1 MDLIDIKI
9 ENGRFVFDSTGD
21 LVFVKGVER
30 VRQQV
35 EFRLSLWA
43 GEWFLDESF
52 GTPYLLRILG
62 KTAVSVDAAVDA
74 LRQQMLDVEG
84 VQSINRLDYTF
95 DAATRKLSVDVDL
108 QSAYGVV
115 RYQSAAQLA
124 NPPEDID
131 RTAIDMTATEL
142 DSRIIVNT
150 NPPHGVRGAGG
161 LLVMS
166 VDGEYPVE
174 MVNNVQVGRQLP
186 VTPVNYMWATN
197 RVYSGTVALSAPDDS
212 PGGGIDG
219 LVLAT
224 KAGATAVPHYMSN
237 YYDTYSAIAV
247 GDPVRYEVF
256 LKPYAGTHRR
266 VQVQLFYGTST
277 SIPIGTVDLDPVD
290 GKAYN
295 MTGEI
300 SSVKSIAYGDWF
312 RFSLTYTT
320 TTKTSQNW
328 GRLALSDASLTNF
341 SFIAASDS
349 SDAVEVAQPALL
361 YDTGVISSVRPD
373 LTRQSPAGDIAVTK
387 MYGAESIY
395 VTLSNGAHYELSF
408 GNADHVNL
416 PSNPYDVGDA
426 YITRIEYRG

>member
-9 ENGRFVFDSTGD
+9 ENGRFVFDETGD

-43 GEWFLDESF
+43 GEWFLDETF

-62 KTAVSVDAAVDA
+62 KAAVSVDAAVDA

-84 VQSINRLDYTF
+84 VTSINRLDYTF

-108 QSAYGVV
+108 QSEYGIVK
-115 RYQSAAQLA
+115 YQSAAQLA
-124 NPPEDID
+124 NPPETID
-131 RTAIDMTATEL
+131 RTAIDMAATEL

-161 LLVMS
+161 LLVMTA
-166 VDGEYPVE
+166 DGEYPAE

-186 VTPVNYMWATN
+186 VTAANYMWGHTRAYN
-197 RVYSGTVALSAPDDS
+197 GTMALSAPDDS

-224 KAGATAVPHYMSN
+224 KAGTTAIPHFMSN
-237 YYDTYSAIAV
+237 VYDTYSSILA

-256 LKPYAGTHRR
+256 LKPYAGMHRR
-266 VQVQLFYGTST
+266 VQVQLFYGTGT
-277 SIPIGTVDLDPVD
+277 TVPIGTVDLDPVD
-290 GKAYN
+290 GTFYN
-295 MTGEI
+295 MAGEI
-300 SSVKSIAYGDWF
+300 DGVKSIAYGDWF
-312 RFSLTYTT
+312 RFSITYTVST
-320 TTKTSQNW
+320 RAYQHL
-328 GRLALSDASLTNF
+328 GRLVMSDDSLTNF
-341 SFIAASDS
+341 NFIAAKDS
-349 SDAVEVAQPALL
+349 SDVVMVAQPTVQ
-361 YDTGVISSVRPD
+361 YDRGVISSVRPD
-373 LTRQSPAGDIAVTK
+373 LTRQSPAGSIAVVK
-387 MYGAESIY
+387 MYGAAGVRVI
-395 VTLSNGAHYELSF
+395 LSNGAFYDLDF
-408 GNADHVNL
+408 GDADHVDL
-416 PSNPYDVGDA
+416 PTNPYDVGDA